1 MIELKDI
8 CKSFGDHV
16 VLKNFSLKIN
26 KNEFIAII
34 GESGAGKTTILNMI
48 SMIDKPDSGSISI
61 NGENSFSKKDIQ
73 NLRRYVFGYI
83 FQNYALIENDTVKEN
98 LLLSK
103 KYRKNF
109 KEKELEES
117 LEKVGISKE
126 YLGHKVCELSGGEQ
140 QRIAIARTM
149 LKPCE
154 IILADEPTGNLDTSN
169 KEKIIHLFKELKKE
183 GKTIVCVTHDEEMA
197 IDLWELISALKKR
210 ALIILAACLLGGVV
224 AGVYTKLC
232 ITPMYTATSSMLVTT
247 QETTL
252 TSIADLQ
259 LGSALT
265 GDYSILATS
274 RSVLEEVIEDLGL
287 NMNHHQ
293 LRGSI
298 TITNPEGT
306 HIMEVT
312 ARSSDPET
320 AKKIADTMAV
330 VSAQYIKEKMEV
342 APPKIIEEAEVPSS
356 PVSPSMNKNVM
367 MGALAGFALAAA
379 IVILF
384 AIMNDSIK
392 TEDDIERALG
402 IPTLAVIPDRKDYI
416 DDHGGSKKKKGKRRR
431 QSKWRN
437 KR

>member
-154 IILADEPTGNLDTSN
+154 IILADEPTGNLDSKN
-169 KEKIIHLFKELKKE
+169 SHELLSLFRDLNIND
-183 GKTIVCVTHDEEMA
+183 GVSILMVTHDAFTASYAHRILFIKDGKIFNELVRGEDTRKDFFNKI
-197 IDLWELISALKKR
+197 IDVVTI
-210 ALIILAACLLGGVV
+210 LGG
-224 AGVYTKLC
+224 
-232 ITPMYTATSSMLVTT
+232 
-247 QETTL
+247 
-252 TSIADLQ
+252 
-259 LGSALT
+259 
-265 GDYSILATS
+265 
-274 RSVLEEVIEDLGL
+274 
-287 NMNHHQ
+287 
-293 LRGSI
+293 
-298 TITNPEGT
+298 
-306 HIMEVT
+306 
-312 ARSSDPET
+312 
-320 AKKIADTMAV
+320 
-330 VSAQYIKEKMEV
+330 
-342 APPKIIEEAEVPSS
+342 
-356 PVSPSMNKNVM
+356 
-367 MGALAGFALAAA
+367 
-379 IVILF
+379 
-384 AIMNDSIK
+384 DS
-392 TEDDIERALG
+392 
-402 IPTLAVIPDRKDYI
+402 KDVF
-416 DDHGGSKKKKGKRRR
+416 
-431 QSKWRN
+431 
-437 KR
+437 